1 MLFGR
6 GEGEG
11 DGWWEGLIWGGGG
24 GGKRPGS
31 EEWNG
36 LGESFGLPFGVLS
49 MKS

>member
-24 GGKRPGS
+24 GGRGL
-31 EEWNG
+31 EVRNG
-36 LGESFGLPFGVLS
+36 MAWGKVLGYLLGFFP
-49 MKS
+49 